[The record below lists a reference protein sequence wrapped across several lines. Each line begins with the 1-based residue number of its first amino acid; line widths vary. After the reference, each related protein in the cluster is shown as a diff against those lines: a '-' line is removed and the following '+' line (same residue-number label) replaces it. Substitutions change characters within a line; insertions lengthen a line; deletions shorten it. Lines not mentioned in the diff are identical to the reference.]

1 MNKMRIGQDGLA
13 RPDRRIK
20 LPPYI
25 KRGPDTVWGDYNE
38 INIEDSQDERKAKVE
53 QWIAMQIGSKLMR
66 VYNQREWK
74 VIVDIPGQM
83 LIIACDSVS
92 NEKGYHISMVGRNV
106 EELQR
111 RAIMAAGEILERH
124 NVSRSRNF
132 NADNLEDLPRDS
144 MDNVIAP
151 DAAPEPV

>member
-38 INIEDSQDERKAKVE
+38 R
-53 QWIAMQIGSKLMR
+53 SKLMR

-124 NVSRSRNF
+124 NVSRSRDF

>member
-83 LIIACDSVS
+83 LIIAWDSVF

-106 EELQR
+106 EELKR
-111 RAIMAAGEILERH
+111 RAEQDE
-124 NVSRSRNF
+124 
-132 NADNLEDLPRDS
+132 
-144 MDNVIAP
+144 
-151 DAAPEPV
+151 